1 MQQRYVL
8 GIDHGGSAIKCA
20 IFDMRGNEIAVA
32 DDCPPLYQPQP
43 GFVERDAHEVWRT
56 TCRLIKQAI
65 ESAQID
71 AQHIAALSLSGY
83 GGGLCLVDS
92 VGQAVCPLI
101 VSTDT
106 RALPQLRRLI
116 DAGAA
121 EHIYAITHQQ
131 PWAGQS
137 AALLAWFREND
148 PATLQRACYALTIK
162 DFLRFNLTG
171 CPGGEVTD
179 ASNLNLI
186 DPATRAWSP
195 RLFTLSR
202 LDNERRLFDY
212 PLTNPHDIAGY
223 ITAAA
228 AAATGLHAGT
238 PVAAGL
244 YDVAAS
250 TLGCGGVD
258 PNVLCMTIGTW
269 TMASYLDTSF
279 AHAADSTIVTVSC
292 LPDQFLLE
300 QGSGT
305 GTANLNWFLDN
316 FLSKMHPD
324 CTRTELYAFCDQLL
338 EVTDPRERDG
348 LFIPYIYASSTH
360 PDAKGA
366 FFDLTARHGEQALC
380 SMVLEGIVLSAVR
393 HAKLLQQGRERFATV
408 RLAGGITHSAPWV
421 QLCADMLRM
430 PVEVMEGSQ
439 QGARGAAICAGVAAG
454 LFQNYEDGVAAMVR
468 PRQRYCPRQDY
479 ASHYERKFARYQQAL
494 RSLDS
499 MCTEG

>member
-20 IFDMRGNEIAVA
+20 LFDTRGKEIAVA
-32 DDCPPLYQPQP
+32 DECPPLYQPRP
-43 GFVERDAHEVWRT
+43 GFVERDAHEVWHT
-56 TCRLIKQAI
+56 TCRLIKHVI
-65 ESAQID
+65 DSARID
-71 AQHIAALSLSGY
+71 PHHIAALSLSGY

-106 RALPQLRRLI
+106 RALPQLHRLTNS
-116 DAGAA
+116 GAA
-121 EHIYAITHQQ
+121 ERIYEITHQQ

-137 AALLAWFREND
+137 AALLAWFRKND

-171 CPGGEVTD
+171 RPGGEVTD

-186 DPATRAWSP
+186 DPATRALDP
-195 RLFTLSR
+195 RLFSLSG
-202 LDNERRLFDY
+202 LDSERRLFDY
-212 PLTNPHDIAGY
+212 PLTNPQDIAGHV
-223 ITAAA
+223 TAAA
-228 AAATGLHAGT
+228 AAATGLKAGT

-269 TMASYLDTSF
+269 TMASYLGESF

-292 LPDQFLLE
+292 LPGRFLLE

-324 CTRTELYAFCDQLL
+324 CTKAELYACCDQLL
-338 EVTDPRERDG
+338 EATDPRDIDG

-366 FFDLTARHGEQALC
+366 FFDLTARHGGQALC
-380 SMVLEGIVLSAVR
+380 LMVMEGIVLSAVR
-393 HAKLLQQGRERFATV
+393 HATLLQQGRDRFATV
-408 RLAGGITHSAPWV
+408 RLAGGITRSAPWV

-468 PRQRYCPRQDY
+468 PRRRYSPRPDY
-479 ASHYERKFARYQQAL
+479 VSHYERKFARYQQAL
-494 RSLDS
+494 RAMDS
-499 MCTEG
+499 MYTEG